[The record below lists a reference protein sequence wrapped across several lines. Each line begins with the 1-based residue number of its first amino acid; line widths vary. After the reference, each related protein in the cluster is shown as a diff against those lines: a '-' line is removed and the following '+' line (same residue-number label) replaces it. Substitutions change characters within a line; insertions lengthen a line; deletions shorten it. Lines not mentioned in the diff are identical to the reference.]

1 MTDQYIHY
9 LEVYEAVKQGGMKL
23 MEKMKDLNQRI
34 VIFYDE
40 ASNFAGMLVKVLQ
53 DKQEEL
59 IKYVKETYSNV

>member
-1 MTDQYIHY
+1 
-9 LEVYEAVKQGGMKL
+9 

-40 ASNFAGMLVKVLQ
+40 ASNFAGMLVKVLK